1 MNQSSKLGEE
11 MVAKKLVTK
20 VYKDNLEILETI
32 SMIKR
37 KKGIRT

>member
-1 MNQSSKLGEE
+1 

-20 VYKDNLEILETI
+20 VYKDNFEIFEMM

-37 KKGIRT
+37 KKGIRS